1 MLSISETPD
10 SVQGPRR
17 RGFDEP
23 TPWYVFVQSSAI
35 VLLISLI
42 LTPWNVMMALHPILS
57 DGEARGRTS
66 DVLVESFG
74 VLFEIEVRRLSSLQ
88 LPMSAVDTDKDRG
101 VTHFDLDELSLVSD
115 LNILVLGLHLV
126 LLAVQLGSVRLNLTT
141 ELRLLLVDA
150 SISRVRTGRRK

>member
-1 MLSISETPD
+1 
-10 SVQGPRR
+10 
-17 RGFDEP
+17 
-23 TPWYVFVQSSAI
+23 
-35 VLLISLI
+35 
-42 LTPWNVMMALHPILS
+42 MMALHPIVS

-74 VLFEIEVRRLSSLQ
+74 VLFEIKVRRLSSLQ

-101 VTHFDLDELSLVSD
+101 VTHLDLDELSLVSD